1 MIVDN
6 IKKKALKIIDEE
18 FRVLD
23 FSFAFPYS
31 YVLIEGVRGKSLG
44 VAMTLLE
51 EIRVCDSEFEEVS
64 VEGFIEK
71 ADSLNIVERTLGIA
85 TINALSQYY
94 LDLKTANVEDAI
106 NIVFRESVKRVAIV
120 GKVTPIANALKSK
133 GYEVYVFERNPNL
146 KNEETLSDSFEY
158 RLLPKMDAVLISGTS
173 LINDTLDFVL
183 ERSKKA
189 KLKVLIG
196 ATAQALPEFFKGY
209 VTHVASTK
217 FVDVD
222 SVLLS
227 LKLGSA
233 SKLFDPRYSKKYT
246 FDLTH
251 S

>member
-1 MIVDN
+1 MIIDEL
-6 IKKKALKIIDEE
+6 KRKALKLVEEE

-23 FSFAFPYS
+23 FSFALPYS
-31 YVLIEGVRGKSLG
+31 FVLIEGSRGKSLG

-51 EIRVCDSEFEEVS
+51 EIQICDSEFDDIS
-64 VEGFIEK
+64 VEAFIEK
-71 ADSLNIVERTLGIA
+71 ADSLNVVERTLGLA
-85 TINALSQYY
+85 TINAVSQYY
-94 LDLKTANVEDAI
+94 FDLSTANVEDAI
-106 NIVFRESVKRVAIV
+106 NVVFRESVKRIAIV
-120 GKVTPIANALKSK
+120 GNITPIANALRSR
-133 GYEVYVFERNPNL
+133 GYEVYVFERNPKL
-146 KNEETLSDSFEY
+146 AREETLSDAFEY

-217 FVDVD
+217 FTDID
-222 SVLLS
+222 KVLLS

-233 SKLFDPRYSKKYT
+233 SKLFDARCSKKYT
-246 FDLTH
+246 VSLG
-251 S
+251 

>member
-1 MIVDN
+1 MIVDE
-6 IKKKALKIIDEE
+6 IKKKALKMIDEE
-18 FRVLD
+18 FRVRD
-23 FSFAFPYS
+23 FSFALPYS
-31 YVLIEGVRGKSLG
+31 YVLIEGERGKSLG

-51 EIRVCDSEFEEVS
+51 EIRACDSEFDEIS

-85 TINALSQYY
+85 TINALSQYN
-94 LDLKTANVEDAI
+94 LDLRTANLEDVV
-106 NIVFRESVKRVAIV
+106 NVVFRESVRRVAIV
-120 GKVTPIANALKSK
+120 GRITPIANVLKSK

-146 KNEETLSDSFEY
+146 ANGETLSDSFEY

-196 ATAQALPEFFKGY
+196 ATAQALPDFFKGY
-209 VTHVASTK
+209 LTHVASVK

-222 SVLLS
+222 GVLLS
-227 LKLGSA
+227 LKLGSP
-233 SKLFDPRYSKKYT
+233 SKLFDPKYSKKYT
-246 FDLTH
+246 FDLTR